1 MVGGLLLKNTDD
13 KTEII
18 LAQWQTC
25 VEMANSVSQRR
36 DTINNIF
43 VTLNLAIIAA
53 VSITLD
59 LKSLFIL
66 AAGIVICIIWILFIR
81 NYKLLNTE
89 KFNVINDIEKKL
101 PVKPFNDEWKKLKS
115 NKKYRDSTKLENT
128 LPIMFIVLYV
138 IAIAA
143 IVAIKCYTQGGTP

>member
-1 MVGGLLLKNTDD
+1 MLLKTTDD
-13 KTEII
+13 KTEIV

-36 DTINNIF
+36 DTMNNIF

-53 VSITLD
+53 VSINWEM
-59 LKSLFIL
+59 KSLFIL
-66 AAGIVICIIWILFIR
+66 IAGIVVCVLWLLFIR

-89 KFNVINDIEKKL
+89 KFNVINEIEKKL
-101 PVKPFNDEWKKLKS
+101 PVKPFNDEWKKLER
-115 NKKYRDSTKLENT
+115 NKKYKDSTKLEKT

-138 IAIAA
+138 IAIIT
-143 IVAIKCYTQGGTP
+143 IVAIKCCTQGGTQ